1 MRVESHSSLQL
12 AMVHDHALARHGVS
26 KLDEGRAFVL
36 TTGIGQPRTWG
47 FTRAPLLQ
55 GFSAGLA
62 EGESMPAKERVRHAF
77 GVARGRL
84 VTCCNAL
91 IEQRV
96 PDSSLGALVLLED
109 TVHVISAGRVRAY
122 LWRRGEHRRLT
133 PDNEQDPESTSGVLR
148 AEPTH
153 AQVALEPRDVLMLGS
168 TTAFSPQ
175 AVSKIASVMQADAET
190 PVSILA
196 TLMTE
201 PAKFSGA
208 GAAAVVVRVR

>member
-12 AMVHDHALARHGVS
+12 AMVHDHAIARHGVA
-26 KLDEGRAFVL
+26 KLDAGRTFLL

-47 FTRAPLLQ
+47 FTREPLVAGFTQ
-55 GFSAGLA
+55 GLEEAA
-62 EGESMPAKERVRHAF
+62 AMPPKERVRHAF
-77 GVARGRL
+77 GVARTRL

-96 PDSSLGALVLLED
+96 PDASLGALVLLED
-109 TVHVISAGRVRAY
+109 AVHLISVGRVRAY

-133 PDNEQDPESTSGVLR
+133 PDNENDPESAAGVLR
-148 AEPTH
+148 GDPSH
-153 AQVALEPRDVLMLGS
+153 CQVPLEPRDLLMLGS
-168 TTAFSPQ
+168 TTAFSPA
-175 AVSKIASVMQADAET
+175 AVAKIAAVMQADAET

-201 PAKFSGA
+201 PAKASGA
-208 GAAAVVVRVR
+208 GAAAVVIRVR

>member
-12 AMVHDHALARHGVS
+12 ATVHDHAIARHGLV
-26 KLDEGRAFVL
+26 KLGDGRAFVL

-47 FTRAPLLQ
+47 FTREPLVA
-55 GFSAGLA
+55 GFEAGLE
-62 EGESMPAKERVRHAF
+62 EGAQMGPKERVRHAF
-77 GVARGRL
+77 GAARARL

-96 PDSSLGALVLLED
+96 PDSSLAALVLLD
-109 TVHVISAGRVRAY
+109 DSAHVISVGRVRAY
-122 LWRRGEHRRLT
+122 LWRRGEHQRLT
-133 PDNEQDPESTSGVLR
+133 PDNEGDPGSATGVLHG
-148 AEPTH
+148 EPAH

-168 TTAFSPQ
+168 TTAFSPS
-175 AVSKIASVMQADAET
+175 AVAKVASVMQADAET

-201 PAKFSGA
+201 PAKATGA
-208 GAAAVVVRVR
+208 GAAAVVARVR